1 MTNGAPARFRAYPRN
16 GVQLFECRQSVT
28 APPTRVHPPT
38 GVRCGPCP
46 VYMHGP
52 IGPTRSDPGAGRR
65 KRNVYS
71 GVVRASLNRAFML

>member
-16 GVQLFECRQSVT
+16 GVQLFGCRQSVT
-28 APPTRVHPPT
+28 APPTPVHPHT
-38 GVRCGPCP
+38 GVRRGRSP
-46 VYMHGP
+46 VCMHGP
-52 IGPTRSDPGAGRR
+52 IGSTRGDPGAGRR